1 MRTRRFVIAVAAVL
15 SGCGQPTEAANLTS
29 NSQLS
34 GQRAAPVRFDVAGV
48 HVGDSVDAAAATLRQ
63 RGWVVDIQRGGWSF
77 EDYVRRSQAQAAGSS
92 ASPRL
97 DGPQALSAR
106 KNGEFIFARVRAS
119 PSGGLIETISYTS
132 PGAGRTRDQMLAEV
146 QARYGPAVRRTPR
159 SADWR
164 ICVRAEPACGRNP
177 SQFNHIEFEVG
188 RQLEISVFPGVTER
202 RQWQASFD
210 AALRARVG
218 PAQSTY

>member
-1 MRTRRFVIAVAAVL
+1 MPTRSFIFAAAAVL
-15 SGCGQPTEAANLTS
+15 SGCGQPTEAANLTT
-29 NSQLS
+29 NAQAI
-34 GQRAAPVRFDVAGV
+34 GQRSAPVRFDVAGV
-48 HVGDSVDAAAATLRQ
+48 HVGDAVDGAAATLRQ
-63 RGWVVDIQRGGWSF
+63 RGWVVEIQRGGWSF
-77 EDYVRRSQAQAAGSS
+77 EDFVRRAQAQAAGRA

-119 PSGGLIETISYTS
+119 PSGGIIETVSYTS

-177 SQFNHIEFEVG
+177 SQFNRIEFEVG
-188 RQLEISVFPGVTER
+188 PELEISVFPGVTER
-202 RQWQASFD
+202 RQWQATFD